1 MGKPKK
7 DQVDW
12 KNSPGDVEALVRLL
26 HSQRSRVGQ
35 GGNFDSTV
43 YNEAAKHL
51 EARGPP
57 SHGVAKTAVSI
68 KKYYS
73 STLRKLHTDILAVL
87 QKTYTGA
94 SGWTYSHEGGFNV
107 VSATED
113 AWRNFVSVHKQFKPF
128 KTSGWPLWELMHEIV
143 PTQARGVHVFN
154 AASQDTA
161 QETGDSLSEPELDP
175 RSRSATPL
183 QDVENCSPSE
193 DSAISES
200 QITSSQAFDESQ
212 DTLSQVSMQVS
223 STLSQ
228 TSVTSSQLQKTP
240 APKRASSDIADTP
253 TPWSSK
259 RVRLTGPEAIHSL
272 GQSVHGISD
281 ALRDI
286 FGTTSKSTALSP
298 SKKLAIARQRI
309 KEDVQGF
316 YISDDQATDLK
327 ILFARDNA
335 AADAYGAEEDPV
347 DRAKIA
353 AKLLY

>member
-1 MGKPKK
+1 MVGG
-7 DQVDW
+7 DLGGVGEVQEAGHDR
-12 KNSPGDVEALVRLL
+12 DVEALVRFL

-57 SHGVAKTAVSI
+57 SHGVAKTAVFI

-73 STLRKLHTDILAVL
+73 STLQKLHTDILAVL

-94 SGWTYSHEGGFNV
+94 SGWTYTHEGGFNV

-113 AWRNFVSVHKQFKPF
+113 AWRNFISVHKQFKPF
-128 KTSGWPLWELMHEIV
+128 KTSGWPLWELMHEIA

-175 RSRSATPL
+175 RLYSATPL

-193 DSAISES
+193 DSAISGS

-228 TSVTSSQLQKTP
+228 TSPTLRHPGV
-240 APKRASSDIADTP
+240 ANVDT
-253 TPWSSK
+253 
-259 RVRLTGPEAIHSL
+259 LC
-272 GQSVHGISD
+272 
-281 ALRDI
+281 DI
-286 FGTTSKSTALSP
+286 FGTTSKLTALSP

-335 AADAYGAEEDPV
+335 AANAYGAEEDPV

-353 AKLLY
+353 AKLLC

>member
-1 MGKPKK
+1 MSTHFQYCSYMGKLKK

-12 KNSPGDVEALVRLL
+12 KNSPGDVEALVRFL

-51 EARGPP
+51 EACGPP

-94 SGWTYSHEGGFNV
+94 SGWTYTHEGGFNV

-128 KTSGWPLWELMHEIV
+128 KTSGWPLWELIHEIV
-143 PTQARGVHVFN
+143 LTRARGVHVFN
-154 AASQDTA
+154 AASQDTT
-161 QETGDSLSEPELDP
+161 QETGCRKLFS
-175 RSRSATPL
+175 
-183 QDVENCSPSE
+183 

-240 APKRASSDIADTP
+240 APKHASSDIVDTP

-259 RVRLTGPEAIHSL
+259 RVRLTGPETIHSL

-281 ALRDI
+281 MLRNI

-347 DRAKIA
+347 DCAKIA
-353 AKLLY
+353 AKLLC

>member
-1 MGKPKK
+1 MRLQNTLK
-7 DQVDW
+7 
-12 KNSPGDVEALVRLL
+12 LVVL
-26 HSQRSRVGQ
+26 QAM
-35 GGNFDSTV
+35 
-43 YNEAAKHL
+43 EW
-51 EARGPP
+51 P
-57 SHGVAKTAVSI
+57 TAVSI

-73 STLRKLHTDILAVL
+73 STSFGKHILEL
-87 QKTYTGA
+87 QD
-94 SGWTYSHEGGFNV
+94 ELPLM
-107 VSATED
+107 
-113 AWRNFVSVHKQFKPF
+113 KQFKPF
-128 KTSGWPLWELMHEIV
+128 KTSGWPLWELMHEIIL
-143 PTQARGVHVFN
+143 TQARGVHVFN
-154 AASQDTA
+154 AASQDTI
-161 QETGDSLSEPELDP
+161 QH
-175 RSRSATPL
+175 RKV
-183 QDVENCSPSE
+183 DVENCSPSE

-240 APKRASSDIADTP
+240 APKCASSDIANTP
-253 TPWSSK
+253 TLWSSK
-259 RVRLTGPEAIHSL
+259 YVRLTGPKAIHSL

-281 ALRDI
+281 TLHDI

-298 SKKLAIARQRI
+298 SKNLAIAWQRI

-347 DRAKIA
+347 DHAKIA
-353 AKLLY
+353 AKLLC